1 MPRFLPFRGVHYDV
15 TRADLALV
23 TSPPYDVLDEVD
35 RSRLAAL
42 HPANAVVI
50 DLPIDGE
57 DPYREAGETLRRW
70 LADGTLV
77 QDEQPSFYVY
87 RMESTDESGNRR
99 GTTGVFG
106 ALELSRPGEGG
117 ILPHEH
123 TTPKAKSDRL
133 NLLRGARAN
142 LSAVWGLSP
151 SVGLSE
157 LLEVAEPAWADWT
170 DTDGVRHT
178 IWTISDAARVA
189 AITEAVGTSPVVIA
203 DGHHRYETSL
213 AYRDEQRAA
222 GAGADAASEAA
233 LVYVVE
239 LVDDELNVLPIHRL
253 IDGLPDDVDLPL
265 ALAEWFTVTPA
276 GTIGPDIATRMDAEG
291 SLVLVTA
298 AGAWFLHPRPEALAS
313 ARDLDSSRLD
323 VALAGLAP
331 HHLTFQHGVEQ
342 VTAKV
347 ASGQAQAGVLLRP
360 ASVAQIIDIAHGGE
374 RMPPKTTFFHPKPRT
389 GVVFR
394 LL

>member
-1 MPRFLPFRGVHYDV
+1 MPRFLPFRGVHYDIA
-15 TRADLALV
+15 RADLALV
-23 TSPPYDVLDEVD
+23 TSPPYDVLDDED
-35 RSRLAAL
+35 RSRLAAG
-42 HPANAVVI
+42 HRANAVVI
-50 DLPIDGE
+50 DLPIDGD
-57 DPYREAGETLRRW
+57 DPYREAGDTLRRW
-70 LADGTLV
+70 LVDGTLV
-77 QDEQPSFYVY
+77 QDPDPSFYVY
-87 RMESTDESGNRR
+87 RMESIDETGHQR

-151 SVGLSE
+151 SAGLSK
-157 LLEVAEPAWADWT
+157 LLEVSDPPLAAWT
-170 DTDGVRHT
+170 DEDGVHHLL
-178 IWTISDAARVA
+178 WPISDTERVA
-189 AITEAVGTSPVVIA
+189 AITEAVGSNPVVIA

-222 GAGADAASEAA
+222 GAGPDAASEAA

-239 LVDDELNVLPIHRL
+239 LVDNELNVLPIHRL
-253 IDGLPDDVDLPL
+253 IGGLPDDVDLPATL
-265 ALAEWFTVTPA
+265 EAWFVVTPA
-276 GTIGPDIATRMDAEG
+276 GGIGPDIAERMGEQGA
-291 SLVLVTA
+291 LVLVTA
-298 AGAWFLHPRPEALAS
+298 MGAWFLRPRAQALTGTPE
-313 ARDLDSSRLD
+313 LDSSRLD
-323 VALAGLAP
+323 VALAGLPA
-331 HHLTFQHGVEQ
+331 HELTFQHGVDQ
-342 VTAKV
+342 VVRKV
-347 ASGQAQAGVLLRP
+347 ATGQAQAGVLLRP
-360 ASVAQIIDIAHGGE
+360 ASVAQIIDIAQGGE